1 MWPCG
6 WVGVAALGLT
16 SSFLSH
22 LALLD
27 LSWGAYFRKYSVSSP
42 TLLAQLMTWVCIH
55 VPPPEN
61 PSFALTG
68 PRFRASAYPE
78 RTRPD
83 PPPFCPVCA
92 ISASSS
98 SAPSNQMCILATAIC
113 AWTLTWANPPRCRF
127 GPNISRQRT
136 NMVSEE
142 CRTKE
147 VPTVI
152 H

>member
-16 SSFLSH
+16 SSFPSH

-27 LSWGAYFRKYSVSSP
+27 LSWGAYFREYLVSSP
-42 TLLAQLMTWVCIH
+42 TLLALLMTWVCIH
-55 VPPPEN
+55 VPSPEN
-61 PSFALTG
+61 SSFALTG
-68 PRFRASAYPE
+68 PPLQNVGLSGTYAPRS
-78 RTRPD
+78 
-83 PPPFCPVCA
+83 PPPTSVLRVQYPRRVLPLRLTKCA
-92 ISASSS
+92 SLRLLF
-98 SAPSNQMCILATAIC
+98 APGPRPGLIRPTADS
-113 AWTLTWANPPRCRF
+113 
-127 GPNISRQRT
+127 GRQRT

-147 VPTVI
+147 VPMVI

>member
-16 SSFLSH
+16 RSFPSH

-27 LSWGAYFRKYSVSSP
+27 ISWGAYFRKYSISSP
-42 TLLAQLMTWVCIH
+42 TLLALLVTWVCIH
-55 VPPPEN
+55 VPSPEN
-61 PSFALTG
+61 FSFALTG
-68 PRFRASAYPE
+68 PPLQSVGLFGTYAPRSRS
-78 RTRPD
+78 
-83 PPPFCPVCA
+83 PFCPVCA
-92 ISASSS
+92 ISASST

-142 CRTKE
+142 CRTK
-147 VPTVI
+147 VT